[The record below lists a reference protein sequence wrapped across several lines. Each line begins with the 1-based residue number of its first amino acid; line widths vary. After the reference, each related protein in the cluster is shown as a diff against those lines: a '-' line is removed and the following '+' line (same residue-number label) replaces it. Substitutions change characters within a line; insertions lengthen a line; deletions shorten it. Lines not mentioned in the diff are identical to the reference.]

1 MQGKLFRVIK
11 PNFELLLGSLHL
23 IIQVNRRAAE
33 NKMDCLIHKTS
44 TPTEERQTPVK
55 YMPCLFFLLIPINIP
70 VFLNT

>member
-11 PNFELLLGSLHL
+11 LNFELLLGSLHL

-44 TPTEERQTPVK
+44 TPTEEVAPQ
-55 YMPCLFFLLIPINIP
+55 
-70 VFLNT
+70 